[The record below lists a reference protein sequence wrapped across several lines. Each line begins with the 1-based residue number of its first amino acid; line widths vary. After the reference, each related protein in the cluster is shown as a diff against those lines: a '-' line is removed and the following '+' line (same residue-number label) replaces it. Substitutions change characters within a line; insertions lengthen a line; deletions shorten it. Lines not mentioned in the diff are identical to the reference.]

1 VRRIALLLAATCA
14 LALPAS
20 AGAVV
25 GGRNATRPYPNMAA
39 LRYDGD
45 FICGAS
51 LVSSQVVLT
60 AAHCVIG
67 DDGKAVAPS
76 HLSFILGRSQIDGP
90 GGETIGASA
99 VTVHERYGDPKPS
112 SHDVALVT
120 LARAATTAAP
130 IRLADPARDRAR
142 WTPGT
147 PATVTGWGTRA
158 FGDVLGLT
166 TTNDL
171 QEVQVPIVADADCA
185 SSYALTD
192 EFDPGTM
199 VCAGETTGFKDS
211 CQGDSG
217 GPLMV
222 GDGSG
227 SLLQVGVVSF
237 GTGCGYPTQY
247 GVYARV
253 GDRDLHD
260 WIAARLPRASTPA
273 PAAGTAPSAT
283 TRRAARHRR
292 SSAAARRARCR
303 RAVRRKGIVRARHV
317 KACRGV
323 RLRTLRRYARG

>member
-1 VRRIALLLAATCA
+1 MRRIALLLAVAAA
-14 LALPAS
+14 LAAPAS
-20 AGAVV
+20 ASAVV
-25 GGRNATRPYPNMAA
+25 GGQNATRPYPNMAV

-51 LVSSQVVLT
+51 LVAPQIVLT
-60 AAHCVIG
+60 AAHCVVG

-90 GGETIGASA
+90 GGETIGAA
-99 VTVHERYGDPKPS
+99 QVEVHERYEDPKPS

-120 LARAATTAAP
+120 LARPATTASP

-142 WTPGT
+142 WAPGT
-147 PATVTGWGTRA
+147 PAVVTGWGTRA
-158 FGDVLGLT
+158 FGDVLGVT

-185 SSYALTD
+185 RSYSLTD
-192 EFDPGTM
+192 EFDAATM
-199 VCAGETTGFKDS
+199 VCAGELTGLKDS

-222 GDGSG
+222 GDGAG
-227 SLLQVGVVSF
+227 GLLQVGVVSF

-260 WIAARLPRASTPA
+260 WIAARLPKAPTTA
-273 PAAGTAPSAT
+273 PASAPATA
-283 TRRAARHRR
+283 TRMAASHKARAK
-292 SSAAARRARCR
+292 RARCR
-303 RAVRRKGIVRARHV
+303 RAVRRHGVRKARHTR
-317 KACRGV
+317 ACRGIA
-323 RLRTLRRYARG
+323 LKTLRRYARG